1 MTRFDQ
7 MTLQELIAQP
17 HACACGRVH
26 EAPLQ
31 FVRVGR
37 NAVETVPEALAAIGC
52 RKPFIVCDVNT
63 QKAAWDQVRSVLERA
78 GVSYQMH
85 CFRQAR
91 LEPDEHAVGELCMAF
106 DPACDAVVALG
117 SGVINDCCKVFAH
130 AAGRPQVI
138 VGTAPSMDGYASN
151 CASMIVNRVKT
162 TLYSSCP
169 AAIIADTEIMK
180 DAPQRM
186 LWAGLGDMLAK
197 YIALCEWRIAHLITG
212 EYYCENVAGL
222 MRSTLERIVAAAP
235 RLMERDPEVI
245 GAIAEGLILSG
256 VAMAF
261 AGVSRPASGQEHYFS
276 HVWEMFAL
284 DRGLP
289 AELHGIQV
297 GVGTVLC
304 FRLYERLRSVRPD
317 LEKAQAFIQSF
328 DAARWEAQVRRVY
341 GQAAQTLI
349 DNEYTQWHKNDPAAH
364 AQRLSRILARW
375 EDIRAAMDTLPDAG
389 KILRLMEQTGMPT
402 RPGQIGESPQDVQD
416 ALMTARDTRNK
427 YLTGSLLWDLG
438 LLEEYAAWLAGEQPD
453 A

>member
-1 MTRFDQ
+1 MLRFDQ
-7 MTLQELIAQP
+7 MSLQELIAKP

-26 EAPLQ
+26 QAPLQ

-37 NAVETVPEALAAIGC
+37 NAVETLPEALHTIGSIH
-52 RKPFIVCDVNT
+52 PFVVCDVNT
-63 QKAAWDQVRSVLERA
+63 QRAGWDRVRAVLERA
-78 GVSYQMH
+78 GISYLLH
-85 CFRQAR
+85 CFHQEH

-106 DPACDAVVALG
+106 DPACDAVIALG

-151 CASMIVNRVKT
+151 CASMIVDRVKT

-180 DAPQRM
+180 DAPERM

-197 YIALCEWRIAHLITG
+197 YVALCEWRIAHLVTG
-212 EYYCENVAGL
+212 EYYCENVAAL
-222 MRSTLERIVAAAP
+222 MRHTLERIVEAAP
-235 RLMERDPEVI
+235 RLMDRDPDVI
-245 GAIAEGLILSG
+245 GIIAEGLILSG
-256 VAMAF
+256 VAIAF
-261 AGVSRPASGQEHYFS
+261 TGVSRPASGQEHYFS

-297 GVGTVLC
+297 GVGTMLC
-304 FRLYERLRSVRPD
+304 LRLYERLRSLKPD
-317 LEKAQAFIQSF
+317 GEKARAYMAGF
-328 DAARWEAQVRRVY
+328 DPDKWEAQVRRVY

-349 DNEYTQWHKNDPAAH
+349 DQENNLWHKNDPVAH
-364 AQRLSRILARW
+364 EKRLEKILSCW
-375 EDIRAAMDTLPDAG
+375 PDILAAMDSLPDAQR
-389 KILRLMEQTGMPT
+389 IRQMMEHTGMPVH
-402 RPGQIGESPQDVQD
+402 PEQIGESPQDVRD
-416 ALMTARDTRNK
+416 ALVTARDTRDK

-438 LLEEYAAWLAGEQPD
+438 LLEEYAAWLAGISQS
-453 A
+453 

>member
-1 MTRFDQ
+1 MEKQILSQ
-7 MTLQELIAQP
+7 MTLEELIAKP
-17 HACACGRVH
+17 HPCACGQVH
-26 EAPLQ
+26 EAPLR

-37 NAVETVPEALAAIGC
+37 NAVQALPEALHTIGC
-52 RKPFIVCDVNT
+52 HRPFIVCDKNT
-63 QKAAWDQVRSVLERA
+63 RRAAWDKVRTVLEQA
-78 GVSYQMH
+78 GIPYGLH
-85 CFRQAR
+85 CFEQEH
-91 LEPDEHAVGELCMAF
+91 LEPDEHAVGEICMAF
-106 DPACDAVVALG
+106 DPECDAVVALG

-130 AAGRPQVI
+130 AAGKLQVI

-151 CASMIVNRVKT
+151 CASMIVSRVKT

-169 AAIIADTEIMK
+169 AAIIADTDIMK
-180 DAPQRM
+180 DAPERM

-197 YIALCEWRIAHLITG
+197 YIALCEWRIAHIVTG
-212 EYYCENVAGL
+212 EEYCENVAAL
-222 MRSTLERIVAAAP
+222 MRRTLEKIVAAAP

-261 AGVSRPASGQEHYFS
+261 AGTSRPASGQEHYFS

-304 FRLYERLRSVRPD
+304 FRLYQRLRGQTPNRQHA
-317 LEKAQAFIQSF
+317 EAFMAAF
-328 DAARWEAQVRRVY
+328 DPAAWEAQVRRVY

-349 DNEYTQWHKNDPAAH
+349 HNEYSLWHKNDPAAH
-364 AQRLSRILARW
+364 QQRLDRILARW
-375 EDIRAAMDTLPDAG
+375 PEICRAMDTLPDADR
-389 KILRLMEQTGMPT
+389 ILALMQSTGMPT
-402 RPGQIGESPQDVQD
+402 RPEEIGESPQDVQD
-416 ALMTARDTRNK
+416 ALLTARDTRNK

-438 LLEEYAAWLAGEQPD
+438 LLEDYAAWLAD